1 VDKENESLK
10 ATVARYQKELKDR
23 AQASAGP
30 AVASKPAA
38 KAGSEMLASK
48 PQEALSGPLASAKPS
63 LAKEGEAAAKPP
75 AAPASPADKEPK
87 PVEEPAGFWA
97 IIKRWLLNLWH
108 LIF

>member
-75 AAPASPADKEPK
+75 ASPADKEPK
-87 PVEEPAGFWA
+87 PVEEPAGFLA
-97 IIKRWLLNLWH
+97 IIKRWLLSLWH